1 MQRTLDMN
9 FGEFTFHAL
18 GCIRPAA
25 LLEERTGLGCRDGSD
40 VQRKDRVCYCGAPT
54 LPPCAPGFPQG
65 VGASRLRPSWP
76 KLKALARAFSLGHG
90 AVVEQR
96 SQRPPDDRPQY
107 VEPETRKVP
116 GNDHRSQRARRID
129 RPPGHRPRDEHP
141 YRQGEAHRYGG
152 DRSGSPL
159 VCGHRH
165 YHEHKYEGDKNLHH
179 KRLQVPHPLRRIG
192 GRKLCLVPRTCSAEG
207 PPGSKRCEHRSHQLR
222 TYVMWGVLP
231 RELASG
237 GHPKG
242 DSRVDVRSGDVT
254 YGGNHDGK
262 REPEGQRYG
271 QRVVSGPSSGA
282 REDRAHSNRRPAE
295 YQYEGP
301 YQLGYGRAEDVG
313 GIYLAAVEPAASRL
327 LLFLLVDRPPCA
339 PADTL
344 FQTGLFFRADPA
356 TSDAGSGVPGC
367 RRPRIVRCVS
377 YGVHPGFSRRTLRG
391 SPA

>member
-1 MQRTLDMN
+1 MGWRALSPGLR
-9 FGEFTFHAL
+9 FGPWC
-18 GCIRPAA
+18 GRRAA
-25 LLEERTGLGCRDGSD
+25 LP
-40 VQRKDRVCYCGAPT
+40 A
-54 LPPCAPGFPQG
+54 
-65 VGASRLRPSWP
+65 
-76 KLKALARAFSLGHG
+76 
-90 AVVEQR
+90 
-96 SQRPPDDRPQY
+96 PPDDRTKD

-116 GNDHRSQRARRID
+116 SHKHRPQRARRID

-141 YRQGEAHRYGG
+141 YRQGEAYRYGRY
-152 DRSGSPL
+152 RSGRPV
-159 VCGHRH
+159 VCGYGHH
-165 YHEHKYEGDKNLHH
+165 HEHQYEGDQDLYH
-179 KRLQVPHPLRRIG
+179 KCLQVPHPLRRIG
-192 GRKLCLVPRTCSAEG
+192 GRKLRLVPRTCSAEG
-207 PPGSKRCEHRSHQLR
+207 HPGSKRCEHRPHQLR

-242 DSRVDVRSGDVT
+242 DGRVYVRSRDMT
-254 YGGNHDGK
+254 YGGNHGSK

-271 QRVVSGPSSGA
+271 QRVVSGPSRRA
-282 REDRAHSNRRPAE
+282 REDRTYSNCCSAE
-295 YQYEGP
+295 HEYEGP
-301 YQLGYGRAEDVG
+301 DQLGYGGAEDVG
-313 GIYLAAVEPAASRL
+313 GVYLAAVEPTASRL

-377 YGVHPGFSRRTLRG
+377 YGVHPGFTRRTLRG